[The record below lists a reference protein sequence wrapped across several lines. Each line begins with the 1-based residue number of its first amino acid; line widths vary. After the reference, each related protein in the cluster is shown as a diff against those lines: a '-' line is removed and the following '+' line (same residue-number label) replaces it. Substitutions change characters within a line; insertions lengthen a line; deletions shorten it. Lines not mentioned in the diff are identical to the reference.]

1 MDIKEEPAPEIHKDQ
16 YFNVKKIIDWDMDQD
31 GNYHYKVKWAPTW
44 EAAHN
49 LTNCEELIEEFWAFF
64 YRSACHMSFQEDDE
78 SIYRKKSSSKH
89 KCDFHEVILVEEPV
103 QFL

>member
-64 YRSACHMSFQEDDE
+64 YRSACHMSFQEDDACYG
-78 SIYRKKSSSKH
+78 SQQLRKSQVRH
-89 KCDFHEVILVEEPV
+89 KCCFSILFIVP
-103 QFL
+103 